1 MKALLKKKSV
11 LIAALA
17 VLLIGTG
24 VAATLAY
31 LTDKEDALVNTFKV
45 GDVTTEIEEPFE
57 PIPGSNTEFK
67 KEPSVKNIGE
77 NDCYVRA
84 RVLASP
90 EEALLLKEFSNNWTY
105 KEDDGFYYY
114 NDVLPAG
121 GQTDAIFKKVE
132 VTDTSIDGFE
142 VTVYQEAVQTIV
154 YRENGEPLVDSNPQ
168 DDDRSAMY
176 AIWKWYDNGGKES
189 SSDSNNS

>member
-1 MKALLKKKSV
+1 MKSILKKKSI

-17 VLLIGTG
+17 VLLIGTS

-57 PIPGSNTEFK
+57 QVTNTEFK

-90 EEALLLKEFSNNWTY
+90 EDALEITGFSNNWTY
-105 KEDDGFYYY
+105 NEDDGFYYY
-114 NDVLPAG
+114 NAVLPAG
-121 GQTDAIFKKVE
+121 SQTDPIFTKVT
-132 VTDTSIDGFE
+132 VTDTSIEGFE
-142 VTVYQEAVQTIV
+142 VTVYQEAVQTKV
-154 YRENGEPLVDSNPQ
+154 YAQDGTFTDVPAEIWDCYDSGEVPVTF
-168 DDDRSAMY
+168 
-176 AIWKWYDNGGKES
+176 GT
-189 SSDSNNS
+189 NS

>member
-1 MKALLKKKSV
+1 MKAVLKKKSV
-11 LIAALA
+11 LIATLA

-31 LTDKEDALVNTFKV
+31 LTDKEDAIVNTFKV
-45 GDVTTEIEEPFE
+45 GNVTTKIEEPFE
-57 PIPGSNTEFK
+57 AITNTEFR
-67 KEPSVKNIGE
+67 KEPSVKNTGE

-105 KEDDGFYYY
+105 DKYDKDDDFYYY
-114 NDVLPAG
+114 NAVLPAG

-132 VTDTSIDGFE
+132 VKDTSIDGFE
-142 VTVYQEAVQTIV
+142 VTVYQEAVQTKV
-154 YRENGEPLVDSNPQ
+154 YAQDGTFTTNPEKIWDCYESGEVPTSF
-168 DDDRSAMY
+168 
-176 AIWKWYDNGGKES
+176 GT
-189 SSDSNNS
+189 NS